1 MAHEQEGQRSLPEN
15 PSLVVVGE
23 LNVDLIF
30 EQVNSLPALEKERC
44 AENMSIVL
52 GSSSAIL
59 ASNAQAIGLPAGFVG
74 CTGSDTFGD
83 FVVQVLLRRGVDTS
97 RIKVLPNVATGATVV
112 YTYGTRRGMITYPG
126 AMDHL
131 TIDDI
136 PWGYVEQGSHLHV
149 SSLFLQRGLRPDCKQ
164 LFARA
169 KEVGLTTSLDTGW
182 DPDEEWGADVLSVLE
197 AVDVF
202 FPNDE
207 EAKHISGKTS
217 LEEALQ
223 VLASR
228 GCAVAITCGKD
239 GVIATDGGDVVQLPA
254 ISVDPV
260 DAIGAGDSFNAGFL
274 SRYMKGCSFEECL
287 HYGLMAGAYSTLAAG
302 GTAAFEEGGFQEFVE
317 EQRALYQ

>member
-1 MAHEQEGQRSLPEN
+1 MTRGQGGRNSRAEI

-44 AENMSIVL
+44 AEDMSIVL

-74 CTGSDTFGD
+74 CIGSDTFGD
-83 FVVQVLLRRGVDTS
+83 FVVRALSQRGVDTS
-97 RIKVLPNVATGATVV
+97 RIKVLPDVSTGATVV
-112 YTYGTRRGMITYPG
+112 YTRGARRGMITYPG
-126 AMDHL
+126 AMDYL
-131 TIDDI
+131 TTDDI
-136 PWGYVEQGSHLHV
+136 PWDYVAQAKHLHV

-164 LFARA
+164 LFMQA
-169 KEVGLTTSLDTGW
+169 KEIGLTTSLDTGW
-182 DPDEEWGADVLSVLE
+182 DPDEEWGADVLAMLE

-207 EAKHISGKTS
+207 EAKRISGEAS
-217 LEEALQ
+217 LEESLRI
-223 VLASR
+223 LASR
-228 GCAVAITCGKD
+228 GSTVVITCGKE
-239 GVIATDGGDVVQLPA
+239 GVLATDGDNAIQLPA

-274 SRYMKGCSFEECL
+274 SRYIKGCPFEECL
-287 HYGLMAGAYSTLAAG
+287 QYGLMAGAYSTLAAG
-302 GTAAFEEGGFQEFVE
+302 GTAAFEKDDFEEFVE
-317 EQRALYQ
+317 EHRALYQ